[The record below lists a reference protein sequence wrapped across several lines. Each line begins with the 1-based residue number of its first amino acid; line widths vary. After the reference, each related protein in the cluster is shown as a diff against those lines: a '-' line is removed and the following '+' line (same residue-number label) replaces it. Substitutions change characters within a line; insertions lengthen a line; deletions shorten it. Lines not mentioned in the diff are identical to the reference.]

1 MLLIC
6 YPVAS
11 RMGMGHKQRRV
22 LLVLLFA
29 ASIGLASCGNPR
41 PPEPPSLELPR
52 AVRDLRAR
60 RKGGQVQLTWTKPQR
75 TTEGE
80 TILYLGPTRIC
91 RSLAPLLRDCGT
103 PVGEVPPAP
112 HSSSSSSMQK
122 QKAPKLPLQVHLS
135 STADGSYADTLPAA
149 NISDPDAEYTY
160 ALEVLNQAQRSAGL
174 SNRVH
179 VSAVPTLPPP
189 ADFHAQLSSSGVQ
202 LSWSVPQSTPSDTN
216 RLRHVIRI
224 YRQEQGEPK
233 DQRPNRDV
241 IIAALPLSAT
251 QYLDAGIEWE
261 KTYSYHATVASVVQ
275 STECSNVSNAAE
287 CKTEYIEGD
296 DNPSVTV
303 FAHDVFPPETPTG
316 LQVVFG
322 GTDSRLVMDLVW
334 NPDTDSDL
342 AGYNVYRQQPGGEWE
357 KINATLVKTS
367 AYYDAGVAAGKT
379 YNYSVSAVDVH
390 GNQSARSIPAQETVP
405 SQP

>member
-11 RMGMGHKQRRV
+11 RMGIGHNQRRV
-22 LLVLLFA
+22 LLLLLFA
-29 ASIGLASCGNPR
+29 ASIGLANCGNPR

-60 RKGGQVQLTWTKPQR
+60 RKGDQVQLTWTKPQR

-80 TILYLGPTRIC
+80 MILYLGPTRIC
-91 RSLAPLLRDCGT
+91 RSLAPVLRDCGT

-112 HSSSSSSMQK
+112 RSSSSSSI
-122 QKAPKLPLQVHLS
+122 QKASKLPLQMHLS
-135 STADGSYADTLPAA
+135 STADGRYTDTLPAA
-149 NISDPDAEYTY
+149 NISDPDAEYTF
-160 ALEVLNQAQRSAGL
+160 ALEVLNQAQRSAGF
-174 SNRVH
+174 SNQVH

-189 ADFHAQLSSSGVQ
+189 VNFHAQLSSNGVQ
-202 LSWSVPQSTPSDTN
+202 LAWSPQPFSSDTN
-216 RLRHVIRI
+216 RVRHVIRI
-224 YRQEQGEPK
+224 YRQEQTAQGEQK
-233 DQRPNRDV
+233 AQKPNRDA

-251 QYLDAGIEWE
+251 QYMDAGIEWE
-261 KTYSYHATVASVVQ
+261 KTYVYHATIASVVQ
-275 STECSNVSNAAE
+275 SAGCSNASNAAE
-287 CKTEYIEGD
+287 CKMEYIEGND
-296 DNPSVTV
+296 SPSVTV

-322 GTDSRLVMDLVW
+322 GTAGHLVMDLVW

-342 AGYNVYRQQPGGEWE
+342 AGYNVYRQEPGGEWE
-357 KINATLVKTS
+357 KINTALVKTS
-367 AYYDAGVAAGKT
+367 AYYDAGVTAGKT